1 MIQFSKII
9 SRSRVTQFLLT
20 IYGSALA

>member
-1 MIQFSKII
+1 MTQFSKII
-9 SRSRVTQFLLT
+9 SRSTMTQFSLT